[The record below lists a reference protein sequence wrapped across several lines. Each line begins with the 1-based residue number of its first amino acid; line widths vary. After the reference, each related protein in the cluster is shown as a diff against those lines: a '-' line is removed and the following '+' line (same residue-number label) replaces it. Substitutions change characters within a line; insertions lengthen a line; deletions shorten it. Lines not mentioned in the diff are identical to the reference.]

1 MSRAVP
7 FRMIIELRER
17 ASLSGTVNPVF
28 GGRSSILAVQKR
40 KQPLTCCS
48 RHCGKAEIRCERW
61 LPDIRPSRQ
70 DAAVPR
76 FKAEEPPSAGL
87 HIHESRCLQRIR
99 AIMTNAIAFEC
110 QLLQGA
116 LRNGGRT
123 PYVSHRQ
130 IHSAGPKRNRR
141 SQRDEATSCTAQTAA
156 TTPTC
161 PTRSTAP
168 NQPRPCP

>member
-7 FRMIIELRER
+7 FRRIIELRER
-17 ASLSGTVNPVF
+17 ASLACAVNLAF
-28 GGRSSILAVQKR
+28 GGRSSIFVAQKR
-40 KQPLTCCS
+40 KRPLICCS
-48 RHCGKAEIRCERW
+48 CHCGKVEIRGERW

-70 DAAVPR
+70 DAVAQR
-76 FKAEEPPSAGL
+76 FEAEEPPSAGSY
-87 HIHESRCLQRIR
+87 IHESPCLQRIR

-110 QLLQGA
+110 RSLQGA

-130 IHSAGPKRNRR
+130 THSAGPKRNRR